1 MKASHDIL
9 NETLSVKLKY
19 EKIIKQVMEEERVGE
34 KTRPIEEIIRN
45 TTTPRSL
52 ALNAIKNLLPDLQ
65 PSPLATTSLPKKK
78 QQPRKKAVTYDLTEK
93 AIPAAM
99 AAAAAKLPT
108 RKSMVVKSGKTMKRK

>member
-108 RKSMVVKSGKTMKRK
+108 RKSMVVKSGKKMKRK

>member
-9 NETLSVKLKY
+9 TETLSVKLKY

-108 RKSMVVKSGKTMKRK
+108 LKSMVVKSGKTMKRK